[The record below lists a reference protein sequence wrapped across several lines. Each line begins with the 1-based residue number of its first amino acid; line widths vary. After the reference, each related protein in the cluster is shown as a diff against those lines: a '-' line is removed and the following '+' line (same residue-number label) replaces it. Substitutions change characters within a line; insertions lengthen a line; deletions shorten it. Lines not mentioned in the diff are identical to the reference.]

1 MNILNHDN
9 FPFYGFL
16 LCWKCTYFRS
26 FSTAGKD
33 YKKQKTELTFESDT
47 QQLCSEI
54 EIIAD
59 DIQEE
64 DESFMVMLC
73 TLQTHTVSL
82 DPQIASVVIID
93 DDSKLVMQTLIRW
106 GEGRVELLSQL
117 LQLPPP
123 KNVKDYPAKI

>member
-1 MNILNHDN
+1 M
-9 FPFYGFL
+9 
-16 LCWKCTYFRS
+16 
-26 FSTAGKD
+26 
-33 YKKQKTELTFESDT
+33 
-47 QQLCSEI
+47 CSEI

-106 GEGRVELLSQL
+106 GKRRVELLSQL

-123 KNVKDYPAKI
+123 KNVKD